1 MNYFEKSLELHEKIV
16 WKISTEL
23 KADIANKDDLSTVY
37 SPWVAEPC
45 REIAKDT
52 ENAYKYT
59 LKANTVAVISDGSA
73 VLWLGNI
80 WWLAGLPVMEWK
92 CALLKKFGWVNWFPI
107 ILDTQ
112 DTEEI
117 ISTIK
122 NIAPTFGWINL
133 EDISAPRC
141 FEIEERLN
149 AELDIPVFH
158 DDQHGTAIV
167 VLAWVINSL
176 RVKHNIWE
184 ASEISPEI
192 KLDTKIVVNWLWAAW
207 TAIIKLLYWYWFSN
221 IIVCDS
227 KWIISDSREDLN
239 SQKKEILNIT
249 NDENISWKLDSAVKN
264 RDIFIWVSVAWVL
277 TKEMLQTMNPDSA
290 IFAMANPV
298 PEIMPEIAYEAWAK
312 FVATWRS
319 DYPNQLNNVLVFPGL
334 FKWALEN
341 RITDINTQMKINAA
355 VWLASYIKNP
365 TPERIIPNAFDEG
378 VADLVASFIK

>member
-1 MNYFEKSLELHEKIV
+1 MDYFKESLKLHEKIEG
-16 WKISTEL
+16 KISTNL
-23 KADIANKDDLSTVY
+23 KAEINNTHDLSTVY

-45 REIAKDT
+45 REIAKDE

-59 LKANTVAVISDGSA
+59 LKANTVAVISDWSA
-73 VLWLGNI
+73 VLWLWNI
-80 WWLAGLPVMEWK
+80 WWLAWLPVMEWK
-92 CALLKKFGWVNWFPI
+92 CALLKKFGWVNGFPI

-149 AELDIPVFH
+149 AELNIPVFH
-158 DDQHGTAIV
+158 DDQHWTAIV
-167 VLAWVINSL
+167 VLAWIINTL
-176 RVKHNIWE
+176 KIKNQT
-184 ASEISPEI
+184 PEQV
-192 KLDTKIVVNWLWAAW
+192 KIVVNWLWAAW
-207 TAIIKLLYWYWFSN
+207 TAIIKLLHWYWFKN

-227 KWIISDSREDLN
+227 KWIISNEREDLN
-239 SQKKEILNIT
+239 SQKQEILKIT
-249 NDENISWKLDSAVKN
+249 NSDNISWWLEDAVKN

-277 TKEMLQTMNPDSA
+277 TKQMVQTMNPDSA

-298 PEIMPEIAYEAWAK
+298 PEIMPELAHEAWAK

-319 DYPNQLNNVLVFPGL
+319 DYPNQLNNVLVFPWL
-334 FKWALEN
+334 FKGALEN
-341 RITDINTQMKINAA
+341 RITDINTKMKINAA

-365 TPERIIPNAFDEG
+365 TPERIIPNAFDEW